1 MIDEQNK
8 EDTVASNFEPEP
20 EATIYTP
27 AATRF
32 FTSVWYS
39 NAPV

>member
-1 MIDEQNK
+1 MMDEQNK
-8 EDTVASNFEPEP
+8 EDAIASNFEPIEGR
-20 EATIYTP
+20 IYTP